1 MELYL
6 FVFKLKEDKY
16 YLGFTTDYE
25 RAFVECRAGFG
36 PEWTK
41 KYIPISVDLVIENA
55 ESYHE
60 TQILYKYFKKYGIDA
75 VRGGPY
81 HNMVLTNEQIESIQ
95 AKINSID
102 ETGLADLMVGIS
114 FNG

>member
-41 KYIPISVDLVIENA
+41 KYMPISVDLVIENA
-55 ESYHE
+55 ESYLE
-60 TQILYKYFKKYGIDA
+60 TEVLYKYFKKYGIDA

-81 HNMVLTNEQIESIQ
+81 HNVVLTKQQIENIQ
-95 AKINSID
+95 AKIDLID
-102 ETGLADLMVGIS
+102 ESGLADLMADVR
-114 FNG
+114 FT